1 MLFVFRESKCFGN
14 IYFKALAKAQK
25 RRNNVY
31 HHQEEPAEIKIKENS
46 IAAAAPMLQPP
57 CCPPYLFSHAQ
68 LTPSL
73 CHLPTER
80 T

>member
-31 HHQEEPAEIKIKENS
+31 HHQEELAEIKIKENS
-46 IAAAAPMLQPP
+46 IAAAVPMLQPP